1 MISFYDF
8 NQEIRNI
15 LATMYNQINNKKN
28 NIKLYEVLEQIKLE
42 NYSLYRNIIG
52 LTFLDSY
59 RILKDKEKYD
69 NLTLKEIELVSILN
83 EIEDIDD
90 LLIFLDDN
98 PSYLISFILG
108 TIKFDR
114 LNIKGQANLLLTTSD
129 EYALKFNKFYLFE
142 KYNMFRERTTDE
154 IIHEAINKNPQDKI
168 EDLINLL
175 DVLFI
180 GNIHSFSKLMLEIL
194 QVFYKWKK
202 ILQLQK
208 PELTFGIDD
217 SIIEI
222 VESNPQDKIL
232 YTLSCDPNLIE
243 IIVTDFFEYNSFDEE
258 IKNEIDEAYN
268 KLISN
273 DIKIKLKEV

>member
-1 MISFYDF
+1 
-8 NQEIRNI
+8 
-15 LATMYNQINNKKN
+15 MYNQINNKKN

-154 IIHEAINKNPQDKI
+154 IIHEAINKNPQDKV

-202 ILQLQK
+202 ILQLKK

>member
-1 MISFYDF
+1 M
-8 NQEIRNI
+8 
-15 LATMYNQINNKKN
+15 
-28 NIKLYEVLEQIKLE
+28 
-42 NYSLYRNIIG
+42 
-52 LTFLDSY
+52 
-59 RILKDKEKYD
+59 
-69 NLTLKEIELVSILN
+69 
-83 EIEDIDD
+83 
-90 LLIFLDDN
+90 
-98 PSYLISFILG
+98 
-108 TIKFDR
+108 
-114 LNIKGQANLLLTTSD
+114 
-129 EYALKFNKFYLFE
+129 
-142 KYNMFRERTTDE
+142 
-154 IIHEAINKNPQDKI
+154 
-168 EDLINLL
+168 INLL

-202 ILQLQK
+202 ILQLKK

-222 VESNPQDKIL
+222 VEINPQDKIL

-258 IKNEIDEAYN
+258 IKNEIEEAYN

>member
-1 MISFYDF
+1 MVNFYDF
-8 NQEIRNI
+8 NQEIRN
-15 LATMYNQINNKKN
+15 LLETMYNHKVG
-28 NIKLYEVLEQIKLE
+28 LYENLEQIKLE
-42 NYSLYRNIIG
+42 NYSLYQNILG
-52 LTFLDSY
+52 LIFLDSY

-69 NLTLKEIELVSILN
+69 NLTVKEIELVSILN

-90 LLIFLDDN
+90 LLIFINEN
-98 PSYLISFILG
+98 PSYLSSFIIG
-108 TIKFDR
+108 TVKFNK
-114 LNIKGQANLLLTTSD
+114 LNIKGKATLLLTTSD

-142 KYNMFRERTTDE
+142 KYNMFRERTVEE
-154 IIHEAINKNPQDKI
+154 ILHNSNNKKDQNKVD
-168 EDLINLL
+168 DLINLL

-202 ILQLQK
+202 ILQLKK

-222 VESNPQDKIL
+222 VEINPQDKIL

-258 IKNEIDEAYN
+258 IKNEIEEAYN

>member
-202 ILQLQK
+202 ILQLKK

>member
-28 NIKLYEVLEQIKLE
+28 NIKLYEVLEQIKIE

-154 IIHEAINKNPQDKI
+154 IIHEAINKNPQDKV

-180 GNIHSFSKLMLEIL
+180 GNIHSFSKLTLEIL

-202 ILQLQK
+202 ILQLKK

>member
-180 GNIHSFSKLMLEIL
+180 GNIHSFSKLTLEIL

-202 ILQLQK
+202 ILQLKK